1 MSNFLLNVLKGGRNE
16 LSRLTDDN
24 TSLEIMGGL
33 GGVLSVVIL
42 YFIIIFHNSTKSKFN
57 IPLIMLFYIC
67 LYIIVVSLGIL
78 LFNMPLKT
86 KRDTNLF
93 VDNMQLGIRVILIP
107 ISIIMSLIGAKIPR
121 DKGEGYYEYMITHLL
136 QSEDM
141 ETNLKK
147 VGLLL
152 LPLAYGLI
160 EVATNKGNFTSLS
173 IYYSSIASIIGFI
186 IVVGMKLLGKL
197 LENDEKITTNL
208 ENKPSNMI
216 AEVIVLFTTII
227 TILTNMTQRVEG
239 LIFSSV
245 ILLLLLIGVL
255 FVSTP
260 KYKIGIIAGI
270 VLIVCVI
277 IVQIFLHLTIF
288 KQENTTEI
296 SDITKLETNLTT
308 IQKEL
313 AELKETINNPGENS
327 ITINKMRDTINGDN
341 KYDTDN
347 IDIIFDNYKNL
358 TIKSQEYMVNLV
370 EIKKKIN
377 TNKLLARDD
386 REEKMYEDKLSNY
399 TNLLNNNKIEE
410 RGILQEFVN
419 ITNEMDTLMKSYNT
433 YFLTTKDVKDAETAR
448 TNAQAKLNELKAK
461 PDTKYTVFDTAQR
474 DFNTANSAYDK
485 LIETNHYPTDHNKNK
500 KVNTNDKVTIYKT
513 KQDRLNNLDTIYT
526 NLDTDEGQQD
536 NGILE
541 EQKANI
547 DLILYFVSI
556 GGFILGIKS
565 IR

>member
-1 MSNFLLNVLKGGRNE
+1 
-16 LSRLTDDN
+16 
-24 TSLEIMGGL
+24 
-33 GGVLSVVIL
+33 
-42 YFIIIFHNSTKSKFN
+42 
-57 IPLIMLFYIC
+57 
-67 LYIIVVSLGIL
+67 
-78 LFNMPLKT
+78 
-86 KRDTNLF
+86 
-93 VDNMQLGIRVILIP
+93 
-107 ISIIMSLIGAKIPR
+107 
-121 DKGEGYYEYMITHLL
+121 
-136 QSEDM
+136 M
-141 ETNLKK
+141 EK
-147 VGLLL
+147 
-152 LPLAYGLI
+152 
-160 EVATNKGNFTSLS
+160 
-173 IYYSSIASIIGFI
+173 
-186 IVVGMKLLGKL
+186 
-197 LENDEKITTNL
+197 
-208 ENKPSNMI
+208 
-216 AEVIVLFTTII
+216 
-227 TILTNMTQRVEG
+227 
-239 LIFSSV
+239 
-245 ILLLLLIGVL
+245 
-255 FVSTP
+255 
-260 KYKIGIIAGI
+260 
-270 VLIVCVI
+270 
-277 IVQIFLHLTIF
+277 
-288 KQENTTEI
+288 
-296 SDITKLETNLTT
+296 
-308 IQKEL
+308 
-313 AELKETINNPGENS
+313 
-327 ITINKMRDTINGDN
+327 
-341 KYDTDN
+341 
-347 IDIIFDNYKNL
+347 
-358 TIKSQEYMVNLV
+358 LV
-370 EIKKKIN
+370 EIIKKIK

-433 YFLTTKDVKDAETAR
+433 YFLTTKAVKDAETAR